1 MSTVDQPFLIANS
14 NYHVGQ
20 QVAIYVAEEQGFFQE
35 EGFTSYDYDGRGLIA
50 GPLERDGLAL
60 VIDEHGVD
68 VATAVNVGTALF
80 QRLQGV
86 DLKVVGGWRYAPDYK
101 FYAVKHITAIE
112 QLRGCRIGLRETGG
126 LGQIF
131 IANALR
137 RAGLDPDAD
146 VKWVFDPIFS
156 YGNDPAHLDMLRSG
170 KIDAMM
176 SFPPYSQQLEQEGFP
191 ILADPKVEFPGGRPE
206 KVTVATSRTIEQRG
220 EELRAYFR
228 GIIRAFWFMRDVAN
242 FEYLR
247 TLEARLRTSSHNDDE
262 RRLSIVTSLEKVEGW
277 ALPINGGV
285 SREALERVIREMVE
299 TGVLDRSI
307 PVEEVLHDGPVSDA
321 YREVSGRPELQPA
334 LQKVLTVV
342 AKYGF

>member
-1 MSTVDQPFLIANS
+1 MSSADQPLLIANS

-20 QVAIYVAEEQGFFQE
+20 QVAIFVADEQGFFRE
-35 EGFTSYDYDGRGLIA
+35 EGFTNYDYDERGLIA

-60 VIDEHGVD
+60 VMKEHGVD
-68 VATAVNVGTALF
+68 VATAVHVGTALA

-86 DLKVVGGWRYAPDYK
+86 DLYVVGGWRYAPDYK
-101 FYAVKHITAIE
+101 CYAAKHITDLR
-112 QLRGCRIGLRETGG
+112 QLRGCKIGTRERGG

-137 RAGLDPDAD
+137 RTGLDPDSD
-146 VKWVFDPIFS
+146 VYWVYDPIFS

-170 KIDAMM
+170 RVDAMM
-176 SFPPYSQQLEQEGFP
+176 SFPPFSQQLEQEGYP
-191 ILADPKVEFPGGRPE
+191 ALLDPKALFPGGRPD
-206 KVTVATSRTIEQRG
+206 KVTVATSRTIEKRG

-228 GIIRAFWFMRDVAN
+228 GIIRAFWFMRDVSN

-247 TLEARLRTSSHNDDE
+247 SLESRLRESSHNDDE

-285 SREALERVIREMVE
+285 SPQALGLVIKEMVE
-299 TGVLDRSI
+299 MGELDRSI
-307 PVEEVLHDGPVSDA
+307 PVEEVLRDGPVTDA

-334 LQKVLTVV
+334 LQKVLAVV

>member
-1 MSTVDQPFLIANS
+1 MSSADQPLLIANS

-20 QVAIYVAEEQGFFQE
+20 QVATYVAEEQGLFQE
-35 EGFTSYDYDGRGLIA
+35 EGFTNYDYDDRGLIA

-60 VIDEHGVD
+60 AMEEHGVD
-68 VATAVNVGTALF
+68 VATAVHVGTALF
-80 QRLQGV
+80 QHLQGV
-86 DLKVVGGWRYAPDYK
+86 DIKIVGGWRYAPDYK
-101 FYAVKHITAIE
+101 CYGAKRITAMA
-112 QLRGCRIGLRETGG
+112 QLRGCRIGIRETGG

-137 RAGLDPDAD
+137 RAGLNPDTD
-146 VKWVFDPIFS
+146 VKWMYDPIFS
-156 YGNDPAHLDMLRSG
+156 YGNDPAHLEMLRSG
-170 KIDAMM
+170 KVDAMM
-176 SFPPYSQQLEQEGFP
+176 SFPPYSQQLEREGFT
-191 ILADPKVEFPGGRPE
+191 ILADPKVEFPGGRPD
-206 KVTVATSRTIEQRG
+206 KVTVATTRTIEQRG

-247 TLEARLRTSSHNDDE
+247 SLEARLRKSSHNDDE

-277 ALPINGGV
+277 ALPIDGGV

-299 TGVLDRSI
+299 IGELDCSI
-307 PVEEVLHDGPVSDA
+307 SVEEVLHDGAVTDA
-321 YREVSGRPELQPA
+321 YREVSGRPEMQPA
-334 LQKVLTVV
+334 LQKALAVV